1 MAQLPFIGKKSKPPA
16 LRKDHWAPFATVSFS
31 SGNFGLNIYRK
42 LREFRGLHETC
53 YDTSVVRDTT
63 VRQRKYT
70 IMDQKANSI
79 ADLAESIRIEY
90 AEARNRKRVLRTKI
104 LTQEKARKREEGGG
118 NEEAWRPKGEARQ
131 AQQEGEEKRAEKEKQ
146 HQGEKQLDEEQLDKK
161 LQQQKARRWEKLARK
176 KSLEEKKEL
185 ARLDELLKTKVTVL
199 WKNLLDHE
207 FAAEWPN
214 AVTHGEQWLSD
225 RPYTA
230 PKPWV
235 DPQEAERKKKQNILD
250 YWNRKA
256 ERAKAKVA
264 REAERVKAK
273 QAAKA
278 SRLRVKKVER
288 ARAKEAEEAAKPKEG
303 GGGEGGGETAQTMSE
318 LPYAKENPATL

>member
-1 MAQLPFIGKKSKPPA
+1 M
-16 LRKDHWAPFATVSFS
+16 SFS

-53 YDTSVVRDTT
+53 YDPSVVRDTT
-63 VRQRKYT
+63 LRQRKYT
-70 IMDQKANSI
+70 IMNQKANSI

-90 AEARNRKRVLRTKI
+90 SEARNRKRVLRTKI
-104 LTQEKARKREEGGG
+104 LAQEKARKREEVLGMWGRG
-118 NEEAWRPKGEARQ
+118 RENEEARIPEGEGRQ
-131 AQQEGEEKRAEKEKQ
+131 AQQEGVEKRAEKGKQ
-146 HQGEKQLDEEQLDKK
+146 QQDEKQLDEEQLDK

-199 WKNLLDHE
+199 WKNLLDNE
-207 FAAEWPN
+207 FAAEWPS
-214 AVTHGEQWLSD
+214 AVVHGEQWLSD

-230 PKPWV
+230 PKPWA
-235 DPQEAERKKKQNILD
+235 DPQEAEQKKRQKIKD

-256 ERAKAKVA
+256 ERAKAKEA

-273 QAAKA
+273 QAARAERAKA
-278 SRLRVKKVER
+278 KKVEM
-288 ARAKEAEEAAKPKEG
+288 AKAKKAEMAKAKEAEEAAKPKGGG
-303 GGGEGGGETAQTMSE
+303 GGGEAARQHELMSE
-318 LPYAKENPATL
+318 LPHAKENPAAL